1 MNFSAIK
8 QKERCKE
15 PTTKIKF
22 VREGEKP
29 PTTATANNLLQK
41 AQAWEMR
48 IDLGGRLQFP
58 K

>member
-1 MNFSAIK
+1 M
-8 QKERCKE
+8 
-15 PTTKIKF
+15 IKF

-29 PTTATANNLLQK
+29 PTTATTNNLLQK

-48 IDLGGRLQFP
+48 VDVGGRLQFP